1 MPKLCFEGCIR
12 MLCPSDANRAIEVIV
27 EQTELCLKV
36 IARSVWVC
44 LYSVCGNYI
53 KMLCL

>member
-36 IARSVWVC
+36 IGRSVWVC
-44 LYSVCGNYI
+44 YI
-53 KMLCL
+53 LFVVIT